1 MLVCFHIRVYI
12 KYMQLG
18 MTYSQRD
25 SFEKSFS
32 RDWQLHSDR
41 GDYGGSMRIISFT
54 FINPWVYFAGFPPH
68 ATHWMLTVSFSSR
81 LCCQIWRVFFKEC
94 FRALKCLQIKGYS
107 MLNASKHWCAALL
120 LKPIPECIHF
130 TQLTQLSGNRILT
143 PVSFFVFIFFSLTFH
158 TVFVGT
164 FDIKLNWKCDS
175 PTLQQ
180 TVRHLPG

>member
-1 MLVCFHIRVYI
+1 
-12 KYMQLG
+12 MQLG

-41 GDYGGSMRIISFT
+41 RDYGGSMRIISFT

-164 FDIKLNWKCDS
+164 FDIKSNWKCDS